1 MTATALPSPSL
12 RALRDAVRARIP
24 GAEAEFWLRA
34 ELTGTPLVEPDP
46 EGDPAHRLV
55 TFVRREDPD
64 RPAADVLLLLHTVT
78 DRDRHAGDLTG
89 HLMHR
94 VTGTGVW
101 ALSHRLR
108 ADHRASY
115 QFLPGHGTR
124 EELLRTDRISWRA
137 TLDRAVPDPLSRT
150 PLLPA
155 QGGRHPSSVLSMP
168 DAPPQP
174 YVADDGDGAPACGT
188 TLVREVD
195 GRRVTVRLPPGHGS
209 SAVPH
214 AVAVLLDGE
223 MWGSVPAAGGMLD
236 RMHADGALPPT
247 VALLVD
253 TMDHRMDDLSCS
265 GTFVDWL
272 ADTLLPWA
280 RAEYGTTSR
289 PGRTLIAGQSAG
301 GLTAAFAA
309 YRRPDRFGL
318 AVSQSG
324 SFWWPEND
332 PERGEEWLTRQYATG
347 HRRPVRL
354 WLEVGLQEWML
365 LAENRRLRN
374 VLRARG
380 YDVSYREFN
389 GGHDYACWRGG
400 LADGLSA
407 LLGDTDEAPGRDE
420 DAGR

>member
-1 MTATALPSPSL
+1 MTALPSPVLS
-12 RALRDAVRARIP
+12 ALRDGVRARIP

-34 ELTGTPLVEPDP
+34 ERRGTPLVEPDP

-55 TFVRREDPD
+55 TFLWRDAPD
-64 RPAADVLLLLHTVT
+64 LPTSDVLLLVHTVT
-78 DRDRHAGDLTG
+78 DRDRHSGDLTR

-94 VTGTGVW
+94 VDGTGVW

-124 EELLRTDRISWRA
+124 EELLRTDRVSWRA
-137 TLDRAVPDPLSRT
+137 ALDRALPDPLNSAAV
-150 PLLPA
+150 LPA
-155 QGGRHPSSVLSMP
+155 HGGRAPASVLSLP

-174 YVADDGDGAPACGT
+174 YVDADGDGPPPPRGR
-188 TLVREVD
+188 TLEREVG
-195 GRRVTVRLPPGHGS
+195 GRRVTVHLPPGHGP
-209 SAVPH
+209 SATPY

-223 MWGSVPAAGGMLD
+223 MWGPVLDAGGMLD
-236 RMHADGALPPT
+236 RMHTEGALPPT

-253 TMDHRMDDLSCS
+253 TMDRRMDDLSCN
-265 GTFVDWL
+265 GAFVDWL
-272 ADTLLPWA
+272 ADALLPWA
-280 RAEYGTTSR
+280 EAEFGATAR
-289 PGRTLIAGQSAG
+289 PERTLVAGQSAG

-309 YRRPDRFGL
+309 HRRPDRFGL

-332 PERGEEWLTRQYATG
+332 PERGEEWLTRQYASG
-347 HRRPVRL
+347 ERRPVRL
-354 WLEVGLQEWML
+354 YLEVGLQEWML

-380 YDVSYREFN
+380 YDVVYREFN

-400 LADGLSA
+400 LADALSA
-407 LLGDTDEAPGRDE
+407 LLGR
-420 DAGR
+420 AGD